1 MHSSEGKIFHL
12 QLQSGGRLLSSVCS
26 ASDLEEQTQ
35 ANIDIS
41 WIESLEMVSERMKP
55 FWENYIKDIKK
66 QFENHMIIAHSNSL
80 RAIVKIL
87 DNKTNEEITSLNIPT
102 GVPLVYNFNENFNI
116 ESKEFLIDEEKL
128 KLKQK
133 EIANQGKIK

>member
-1 MHSSEGKIFHL
+1 MKLLGWI
-12 QLQSGGRLLSSVCS
+12 LLSVGFNSM
-26 ASDLEEQTQ
+26 AF
-35 ANIDIS
+35 A
-41 WIESLEMVSERMKP
+41 IEFP
-55 FWENYIKDIKK
+55 AKDIKK

-87 DNKTNEEITSLNIPT
+87 DNKTNEEITSLNILT